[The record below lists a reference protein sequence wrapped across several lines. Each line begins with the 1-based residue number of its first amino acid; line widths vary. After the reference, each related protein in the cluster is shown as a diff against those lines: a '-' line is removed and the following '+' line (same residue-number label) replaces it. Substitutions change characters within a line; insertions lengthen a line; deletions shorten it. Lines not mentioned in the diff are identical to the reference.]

1 LVHGEVNGARIMSI
15 IVLGTV
21 ALDSVKTPFG
31 RRKELLGGS
40 AVHFSMAA
48 RLFTKVNL
56 IAIVGSDFPRKHIA
70 FLRYKGLNLS
80 SLIVDQGK
88 TFRWEGEYKGDLN
101 SALTLNTQLGVLSV
115 FKPRICE
122 EQRKIENI
130 FLANVD
136 PDIQKHL
143 LAKMH
148 SPKLVGLDSM
158 NYWINTKPKAL
169 IKLLKRIDIYVA
181 NDQEARTL
189 SGESNLIKAAKRLY
203 SLGPRMV
210 LIKKGEHGVL
220 FYNKKFI
227 VSLPAY
233 PVEKVVDPTGA
244 GDTFAGG
251 FMGYLVNA
259 GKVNSSTIKKA
270 LAYGTVAASFN
281 VEDFGLHRTSKLT
294 RGNLERRLTKFKDCF
309 SF

>member
-1 LVHGEVNGARIMSI
+1 LSL

-21 ALDSVKTPFG
+21 ALDTVKTPFG
-31 RRKELLGGS
+31 QRKDLLGGS

-48 RLFTKVNL
+48 RFFVKVNL
-56 IAIVGSDFPRKHIA
+56 IAIVGNDFPQKHIA
-70 FLRYKGLNLS
+70 FLRSKGLNIS
-80 SLIVDQGK
+80 SLIVDRGK
-88 TFRWEGEYKGDLN
+88 TFRWKGEYRGDLN

-115 FKPRICE
+115 FKPRVSE
-122 EQRKIENI
+122 EQRKIKNI

-136 PDIQKHL
+136 PEIQEYF
-143 LAKMH
+143 LAKMY

-158 NYWINTKPKAL
+158 NYWINTKRKEL
-169 IKLLKRIDIYVA
+169 IKLLKHINIYVA
-181 NDQEARTL
+181 NDQEARAL
-189 SGESNLIKAAKRLY
+189 SGESNLIKAAKYLC

-227 VSLPAY
+227 FSLPAY
-233 PVEKVVDPTGA
+233 PVEQVIDPTGA

-251 FMGYLVNA
+251 FMGYLA
-259 GKVNSSTIKKA
+259 KTGKVSSLIIKKA
-270 LAYGTVAASFN
+270 LAHGTVAASFN
-281 VEDFGLHRTSKLT
+281 VEEFGLNKTSRIKPQDLKK
-294 RGNLERRLTKFKDCF
+294 RLVDFKKCF

>member
-1 LVHGEVNGARIMSI
+1 MSI

-48 RLFTKVNL
+48 RFFTEVNL
-56 IAIVGSDFPRKHIA
+56 IAIVGSDFPQKQIA
-70 FLRYKGLNLS
+70 FLRSKGLNLS
-80 SLIVDQGK
+80 SLIVDKGK
-88 TFRWEGEYKGDLN
+88 TFRWEGEYQGDLN

-115 FKPRICE
+115 FKPHVSE
-122 EQRKIENI
+122 KQRKIENI

-136 PDIQKHL
+136 PDIQEHL

-158 NYWINTKPKAL
+158 NYWINTKRKEL
-169 IKLLKRIDIYVA
+169 VKLLKHIDIYVA

-189 SGESNLIKAAKRLY
+189 SGESNLIKAAKCLG
-203 SLGPRMV
+203 SLGPRMI

-227 VSLPAY
+227 FSLPAY
-233 PVEKVVDPTGA
+233 PVEKVIDPTGA

-251 FMGYLVNA
+251 FMGYLTKV
-259 GKVNSSTIKKA
+259 GKINPLTIKKA

-281 VEDFGLHRTSKLT
+281 VEDFGLYRTSKLIPQD
-294 RGNLERRLTKFKDCF
+294 LQRRLIKFKDCF
-309 SF
+309 YF